1 MPIHDMGKAML
12 EHSDIQDSAGQE
24 EQIADARGGEQAKGY
39 MVAWVIDRTG
49 AGATNEIGGSNASV
63 RR

>member
-39 MVAWVIDRTG
+39 MVAWVIDRAD
-49 AGATNEIGGSNASV
+49 AGAT
-63 RR
+63 R